1 MSRLTLRLP
10 ETLHQ
15 QLAQVAEREGVSL
28 NQYIVYA
35 LTRQTS
41 AISQLQGVNIDLGS
55 PQFEREVERQQSLF
69 VGLKERLGEV
79 SSTDVAACNSRR
91 ARSSKFRTRIND
103 RDDRSIAEKNHSS
116 QTVALPIEISWR
128 FDLIFNSCTSNSAN
142 KLFLT

>member
-41 AISQLQGVNIDLGS
+41 LGSQLPGINIDLGS
-55 PQFEREVERQQSLF
+55 PQSEREIERQQSLF
-69 VGLKERLGEV
+69 AELKERLGEA
-79 SSTDVAACNSRR
+79 SSADVTAILA
-91 ARSSKFRTRIND
+91 D
-103 RDDRSIAEKNHSS
+103 REVVNCEPELTID
-116 QTVALPIEISWR
+116 PIERLRAKI
-128 FDLIFNSCTSNSAN
+128 AAA
-142 KLFLT
+142 KH

>member
-69 VGLKERLGEV
+69 VGLKERLGEA
-79 SSTDVAACNSRR
+79 SSTDVAAILAEREVVSCEPEL
-91 ARSSKFRTRIND
+91 TIETID
-103 RDDRSIAEKNHSS
+103 RLRKKIAAAK
-116 QTVALPIEISWR
+116 Q
-128 FDLIFNSCTSNSAN
+128 
-142 KLFLT
+142 